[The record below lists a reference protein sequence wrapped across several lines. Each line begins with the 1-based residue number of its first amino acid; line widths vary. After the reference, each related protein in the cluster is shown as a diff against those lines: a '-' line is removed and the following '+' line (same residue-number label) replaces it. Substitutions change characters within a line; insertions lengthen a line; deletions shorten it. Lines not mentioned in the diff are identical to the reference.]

1 MKTKFE
7 LKIVN
12 DGVDFEPLTWE
23 LEGKIS
29 KEDWEAFRTILPMF
43 LEQSTKKDVVESA
56 MMADVKVLRA
66 DEELAA

>member
-7 LKIVN
+7 LKVVN

-23 LEGKIS
+23 LNGKIS
-29 KEDWEAFRTILPMF
+29 KEDWEAFRNVLPMF
-43 LEQSTKKDVVESA
+43 LEQTTKKDAVESA
-56 MMADVKVLRA
+56 MMADVEVLRA